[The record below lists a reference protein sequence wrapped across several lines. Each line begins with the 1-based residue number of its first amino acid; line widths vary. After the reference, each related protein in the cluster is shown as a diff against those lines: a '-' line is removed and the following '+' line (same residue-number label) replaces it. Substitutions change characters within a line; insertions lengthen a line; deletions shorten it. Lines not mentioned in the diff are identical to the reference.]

1 MESYLKL
8 SLTPEENNE
17 LNKIISLFPTN
28 PILIERTL
36 TYYLEYKSNIGNV
49 YTCQL
54 FRSPPIKSF
63 SLSSVPSSWHKSQK
77 SWKILKYICTNFRD
91 KKSEESGFRSV
102 TSSSPISHKKP
113 SACSENSQKK

>member
-28 PILIERTL
+28 PVLIDRTL

-49 YTCQL
+49 FMCQL
-54 FRSPPIKSF
+54 FRSPPIKSY
-63 SLSSVPSSWHKSQK
+63 SPSSVPSSWHKSQK
-77 SWKILKYICTNFRD
+77 SWKILKYFCTYLRD
-91 KKSEESGFRSV
+91 KKSEV
-102 TSSSPISHKKP
+102 
-113 SACSENSQKK
+113 